1 MSVIQKL
8 IDAQDNQD
16 LKAYNEVVSEDY
28 VWVKHSTGEEI
39 PRDELSKWL
48 ISPDA
53 PKSENARII
62 YENDE
67 IGVAHYFVSFKD
79 GTKFKYEIPIREIRS
94 RFDKMKSR
102 NVYECSLQNNL
113 HVDLLPFFANRSIKG
128 YAFGNAYVDNKLDT
142 VSSALLKKK
151 KVHHDIVN
159 EKGEEKWIAEYTRW
173 ELIWYNFEDSVLT
186 MELTTYDN
194 NLVLKTSPDFSRLFF
209 YF

>member
-16 LKAYNEVVSEDY
+16 LKTYNEVVSEDY

-79 GTKFKYEIPIREIRS
+79 GSRQAVLVVYTIKDGKIIRS
-94 RFDKMKSR
+94 ETGATK
-102 NVYECSLQNNL
+102 
-113 HVDLLPFFANRSIKG
+113 LPK
-128 YAFGNAYVDNKLDT
+128 
-142 VSSALLKKK
+142 
-151 KVHHDIVN
+151 
-159 EKGEEKWIAEYTRW
+159 
-173 ELIWYNFEDSVLT
+173 
-186 MELTTYDN
+186 
-194 NLVLKTSPDFSRLFF
+194 
-209 YF
+209 

>member
-1 MSVIQKL
+1 MSVIQTL

-62 YENDE
+62 YEIDE

-79 GTKFKYEIPIREIRS
+79 GSRQAVLVVYTIKDGKIIRS
-94 RFDKMKSR
+94 ETGAT
-102 NVYECSLQNNL
+102 N
-113 HVDLLPFFANRSIKG
+113 I
-128 YAFGNAYVDNKLDT
+128 T
-142 VSSALLKKK
+142 KK
-151 KVHHDIVN
+151 
-159 EKGEEKWIAEYTRW
+159 
-173 ELIWYNFEDSVLT
+173 
-186 MELTTYDN
+186 
-194 NLVLKTSPDFSRLFF
+194 
-209 YF
+209 

>member
-1 MSVIQKL
+1 MSVVQKL

-16 LKAYNEVVSEDY
+16 IKAYNEVVSEDY

-79 GTKFKYEIPIREIRS
+79 GSRQAVLVVYTIKDGKIIRS
-94 RFDKMKSR
+94 ETGAT
-102 NVYECSLQNNL
+102 N
-113 HVDLLPFFANRSIKG
+113 I
-128 YAFGNAYVDNKLDT
+128 T
-142 VSSALLKKK
+142 KK
-151 KVHHDIVN
+151 
-159 EKGEEKWIAEYTRW
+159 
-173 ELIWYNFEDSVLT
+173 
-186 MELTTYDN
+186 
-194 NLVLKTSPDFSRLFF
+194 
-209 YF
+209 

>member
-79 GTKFKYEIPIREIRS
+79 GSIQAVLVVYIIKDGKIIRS
-94 RFDKMKSR
+94 
-102 NVYECSLQNNL
+102 ETG
-113 HVDLLPFFANRSIKG
+113 A
-128 YAFGNAYVDNKLDT
+128 T
-142 VSSALLKKK
+142 
-151 KVHHDIVN
+151 
-159 EKGEEKWIAEYTRW
+159 
-173 ELIWYNFEDSVLT
+173 T
-186 MELTTYDN
+186 MP
-194 NLVLKTSPDFSRLFF
+194 K
-209 YF
+209 

>member
-79 GTKFKYEIPIREIRS
+79 GSRQAVLVVYTIKDGKIIRS
-94 RFDKMKSR
+94 ETGATNITK
-102 NVYECSLQNNL
+102 
-113 HVDLLPFFANRSIKG
+113 
-128 YAFGNAYVDNKLDT
+128 
-142 VSSALLKKK
+142 
-151 KVHHDIVN
+151 
-159 EKGEEKWIAEYTRW
+159 
-173 ELIWYNFEDSVLT
+173 
-186 MELTTYDN
+186 
-194 NLVLKTSPDFSRLFF
+194 
-209 YF
+209 

>member
-1 MSVIQKL
+1 VSVIQKL

-67 IGVAHYFVSFKD
+67 IGVAHYFISFKD
-79 GTKFKYEIPIREIRS
+79 GSRQAVLVVYIIKDGKIIRS
-94 RFDKMKSR
+94 ETGATNMPK
-102 NVYECSLQNNL
+102 
-113 HVDLLPFFANRSIKG
+113 
-128 YAFGNAYVDNKLDT
+128 
-142 VSSALLKKK
+142 
-151 KVHHDIVN
+151 
-159 EKGEEKWIAEYTRW
+159 
-173 ELIWYNFEDSVLT
+173 
-186 MELTTYDN
+186 
-194 NLVLKTSPDFSRLFF
+194 
-209 YF
+209 

>member
-8 IDAQDNQD
+8 IDAQDNQE
-16 LKAYNEVVSEDY
+16 LKTYNEVVSEDY

-79 GTKFKYEIPIREIRS
+79 GSRQAVLVVYTIKDGKIIRS
-94 RFDKMKSR
+94 ETGAT
-102 NVYECSLQNNL
+102 N
-113 HVDLLPFFANRSIKG
+113 I
-128 YAFGNAYVDNKLDT
+128 T
-142 VSSALLKKK
+142 KK
-151 KVHHDIVN
+151 
-159 EKGEEKWIAEYTRW
+159 
-173 ELIWYNFEDSVLT
+173 
-186 MELTTYDN
+186 
-194 NLVLKTSPDFSRLFF
+194 
-209 YF
+209 